1 MTRIL
6 RLPLTSIV
14 MAFSHSDKG
23 DNMTETI
30 YSYGMRLR
38 GFSIGCQ
45 PMKGLLF
52 TADDESGRYHD
63 LLVYDRKLTDKELSD
78 YELDYIGEGKMKP
91 SKVPHHKN

>member
-1 MTRIL
+1 MTQ
-6 RLPLTSIV
+6 
-14 MAFSHSDKG
+14 
-23 DNMTETI
+23 TI

-63 LLVYDRKLTDKELSD
+63 LLVYDMKLTDKELSD
-78 YELDYIGEGKMKP
+78 YELDYLGEGKMNP
-91 SKVPHHKN
+91 TKVPHHKN